1 MKTKKGPKNQNKD
14 QKRTKFYQ
22 EKRTKQEYVFM
33 IKVYIPKKGIG
44 GKGFK
49 QTIMSKSSLRWQRMH
64 WFGSESVAHRVKNS

>member
-1 MKTKKGPKNQNKD
+1 MKTKKGPKSQNKD

-33 IKVYIPKKGIG
+33 IKVYIPKKGKG

-49 QTIMSKSSLRWQRMH
+49 QTIMSQSSLRWERMH
-64 WFGSESVAHRVKNS
+64 WYGSESVAHRVKNS